1 MGRGRQGRMMK
12 VCRDMSG
19 DFKILEEM
27 TTKTLWIWKYEMG
40 LLGNATRSGFESY
53 VITSTCHATWLA
65 LVLEK

>member
-27 TTKTLWIWKYEMG
+27 TTKTLWIWKYEME

-53 VITSTCHATWLA
+53 VIT
-65 LVLEK
+65 